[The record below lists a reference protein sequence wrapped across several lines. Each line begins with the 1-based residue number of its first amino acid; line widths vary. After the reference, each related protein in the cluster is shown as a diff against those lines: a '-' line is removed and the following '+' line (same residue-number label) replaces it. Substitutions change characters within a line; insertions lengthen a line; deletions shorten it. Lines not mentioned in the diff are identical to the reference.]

1 MKAIPTPTRK
11 QCERVAQEVQQEA
24 MLSIYDNVA
33 MLLIALGR
41 KYGFRQKRIAE
52 LINAFNEVSVEYL
65 QHADDGVFDE
75 MIEKELNALG
85 IEKSV
90 IYQERDIKI
99 QVQKQKK
106 RRESQQLSIKEQIE
120 AERLREK
127 MFALRDFTE
136 GKL

>member
-1 MKAIPTPTRK
+1 MKAIPTPTK
-11 QCERVAQEVQQEA
+11 EQCARVAQEVQQEA

-75 MIEKELNALG
+75 MIEKELNAIG

-90 IYQERDIKI
+90 IYQEKDIKI
-99 QVQKQKK
+99 QIQKQKK

>member
-24 MLSIYDNVA
+24 MLSVYDNVA

>member
-1 MKAIPTPTRK
+1 MKAIPTPTKK

-52 LINAFNEVSVEYL
+52 LINAFNEVSIEYL

-99 QVQKQKK
+99 QIQKQKK